1 MFGWLY
7 LAVAF
12 VAGLWMLKASM
23 RLVRERTDDA
33 ARRLFIAS
41 IIYLPIVLL
50 AMLADS
56 LISALT

>member
-12 VAGLWMLKASM
+12 LAGLWMLNASM

-33 ARRLFIAS
+33 ARALFIAS